1 MAKYDVTFACGHT
14 ATVELFGKSSDR
26 EWKLKR
32 MAEGIC
38 PDCYK
43 AQKEAERKA
52 ASEAAAKEAREQGF
66 AELKGSEKQIAWAE
80 TIRAKFM
87 EQLDELLEKMHQ
99 QDQHAR
105 IKESW
110 NDEQKARHDMVFRL
124 VDAMGS
130 AYANIDSAKTIIDS
144 RYSDPTSTLR
154 KSMVEIQAVKDGR
167 ETIDSVRDAFGAIVA
182 VAVEEYLKTEAAPE
196 VEAEEAE
203 EEEDVTVEPT
213 EKKHATLATVSV
225 GTNDEGRP
233 VIHVTSDRD
242 AALIEVVKSH
252 GYRWNGSA
260 HRWYFPV
267 GIKDGAAADRAAEIV
282 NALLTAGFPVRMPKD
297 IKDKAISGT
306 FDPRAT
312 RWVSALTTDPD
323 HVYLSWPREDNDE
336 LRSATRGL
344 PSLTYMGET
353 HEWRVPVTAYAEIRD
368 FAGLYGFKL
377 TPGAEKNLTGY
388 EKRVT
393 IAAPAAPVEKEKAS
407 PERELNEILASS
419 TDVLDDLKDE

>member
-43 AQKEAERKA
+43 AQKEADRKA

-87 EQLDELLEKMHQ
+87 EQLGELLEKMHQ

-105 IKESW
+105 IKAGW

-124 VDAMGS
+124 VDAMGR
-130 AYANIDSAKTIIDS
+130 AYARIDSARDIIDN
-144 RYSDPTSTLR
+144 RGIDPISAMKKAVGLIKDVKEGHATL
-154 KSMVEIQAVKDGR
+154 DGIR
-167 ETIDSVRDAFGAIVA
+167 RIFGAVVA
-182 VAVEEYLKTEAAPE
+182 ATVEEYLKAEGAPE
-196 VEAEEAE
+196 VEDEEP
-203 EEEDVTVEPT
+203 EDVAVEPT

-233 VIHVTSDRD
+233 VVHVTSDKD
-242 AALIEVVKSH
+242 ADLIEVVKAH

-323 HVYLSWPREDNDE
+323 HVYLSWPRVDNDE
-336 LRSATRGL
+336 LRDATRGL

-353 HEWRVPVTAYAEIRD
+353 HEWRVPVAAYAEVRD
-368 FAGLYGFKL
+368 FARLYGFKL
-377 TPGAEKNLTGY
+377 TAGAEKNLTGY